1 MSVNLIDFDMSVGR
15 SKPRTFKGMPNQS
28 NSCPFC
34 NTEALTG
41 IMAKEGN
48 IILLKN
54 KYNVMVPSNQLVLI
68 ETDQCHS
75 DIPDYSQEHM
85 RQLMRFALRHWLTM
99 VNSEIYQAVVLFKN
113 FGPLSGGTI
122 RHPHMQIIGFPEVN
136 PELMY
141 DPAEFEGV
149 PVLQHNGVDVN
160 IATQPRVGFT
170 EINIRLLPEAYS
182 DKVSFGKDKEQT
194 PAPFP
199 LVKAIYTFADFIQ
212 GAVTYLKEIHQ
223 RDSFSYNIFFYI
235 YQGRVH
241 VRLMPRYPTSPIF
254 IGYNIHLSPTN
265 REQTAQQLRE
275 RLLPLT
281 QK

>member
-99 VNSEIYQAVVLFKN
+99 VNS
-113 FGPLSGGTI
+113 
-122 RHPHMQIIGFPEVN
+122 
-136 PELMY
+136 
-141 DPAEFEGV
+141 
-149 PVLQHNGVDVN
+149 
-160 IATQPRVGFT
+160 
-170 EINIRLLPEAYS
+170 
-182 DKVSFGKDKEQT
+182 
-194 PAPFP
+194 
-199 LVKAIYTFADFIQ
+199 
-212 GAVTYLKEIHQ
+212 
-223 RDSFSYNIFFYI
+223 
-235 YQGRVH
+235 
-241 VRLMPRYPTSPIF
+241 
-254 IGYNIHLSPTN
+254 
-265 REQTAQQLRE
+265 
-275 RLLPLT
+275 
-281 QK
+281 